1 MERKT
6 ALADSNI
13 NWGNRYYGHA
23 TVQGR
28 AIGTTACHWHWSGL
42 HRKAD
47 SSKRERN
54 ECERAESGWKECDD
68 VYAWSP
74 FGLAKHKKLGQT
86 LILVWGCS
94 YCVAAGHNP
103 LFRRPILSPIATE
116 AGSPEASGLGPGHG
130 GDVSAR
136 EENHSWDSSWTLRQ
150 CERYISVQC
159 ICLSIE
165 RQLDVATRSSKC

>member
-13 NWGNRYYGHA
+13 NWSNRYYGHA

-86 LILVWGCS
+86 LILVWGYSC
-94 YCVAAGHNP
+94 CVAAEHNP
-103 LFRRPILSPIATE
+103 LFRRPILSPIC
-116 AGSPEASGLGPGHG
+116 H
-130 GDVSAR
+130 
-136 EENHSWDSSWTLRQ
+136 
-150 CERYISVQC
+150 
-159 ICLSIE
+159 
-165 RQLDVATRSSKC
+165 